1 MPRPYHTAN
10 ASEAQV
16 PRGGFIYSMAFTR
29 LDLLGLYF
37 FQVVHALSSRTDH
50 KLSKEENAK
59 TALPGQDCHR
69 LFALD
74 AYNANLAART
84 APTHIC

>member
-1 MPRPYHTAN
+1 MACFNGRDSV
-10 ASEAQV
+10 SEEYKSIDHFRA
-16 PRGGFIYSMAFTR
+16 
-29 LDLLGLYF
+29 
-37 FQVVHALSSRTDH
+37 VHLFSGTGH
-50 KLSKEENAK
+50 KLSKEENTK

-84 APTHIC
+84 APTHVC